1 MTEPS
6 KRGDLS
12 SRNERASSLRSFR
25 HRNFRLFF
33 GFNLVSNI
41 GTWVQ
46 RVAQDWLV
54 LQLTHSGT
62 DLGLVTAL
70 QFLPVLLLS
79 LHGGALADRVDK
91 RIILIITNIGG
102 GVSALLL
109 GILVMSN
116 HVQIWHVYVLA
127 ASLGL
132 FGAIDS
138 PVRQSFAVEM
148 VGPEDLSNAVSLN
161 SANFNGARLVGPALS
176 GLMISAFG
184 TGPSFILNGV
194 SFLGVIFA
202 LTSIR
207 SEELYRKVGDSEVDR
222 SVRVGLRYVR
232 ARPELLAAIVIV
244 GTMSLCGLN
253 FQISMALM
261 AKYQFGRGAGA
272 YGLLGSALAIGSLIA
287 AVLSARLGRKPQ
299 LKYVIS
305 GATAFGFFTFFS
317 ALMPNYQSF
326 AMVLPFC
333 GFFAIMTIVAASSFI
348 QASASRELHGRV
360 VGIYMLVYVGGTPI
374 GSPFIG
380 WIGQVAGPR
389 WSLFI
394 GGGVTA
400 IVAMLFGA
408 WNFRRLA
415 RSTGT
420 GRTSHNEFDGQ
431 HDGLSD
437 GG

>member
-1 MTEPS
+1 MTESS
-6 KRGDLS
+6 KRPDVS
-12 SRNERASSLRSFR
+12 SRSERAGALRSFR

-33 GFNLVSNI
+33 GFNLISNI

-62 DLGLVTAL
+62 ALGLVTAL
-70 QFLPVLLLS
+70 QFLPVLLFS

-91 RIILIITNIGG
+91 RIVLIITNVGSG
-102 GVSALLL
+102 LSALIL
-109 GILVMSN
+109 GILVMTH
-116 HVQIWHVYVLA
+116 HVQIWQVYVLA
-127 ASLGL
+127 TSLGL

-148 VGPEDLSNAVSLN
+148 VGPDDLPNAVSLN
-161 SANFNGARLVGPALS
+161 SANFNGARLIGPALS
-176 GLMISAFG
+176 GLMINAFG
-184 TGPSFILNGV
+184 TGPSFILNGI
-194 SFLGVIFA
+194 SFIGVIIA
-202 LTSIR
+202 LMSLR
-207 SEELYRKVGDSEVDR
+207 SEELYRTSASKEVDR

-244 GTMSLCGLN
+244 GTMSVCGLN

-272 YGLLGSALAIGSLIA
+272 YGLLGSALAVGSLLA
-287 AVLSARLGRKPQ
+287 AVLSARLGRNPQ

-305 GATAFGFFTFFS
+305 GATAFGIVTFVS
-317 ALMPNYQSF
+317 ALMPNYQTF
-326 AMVLPFC
+326 ALALPFC
-333 GFFAIMTIVAASSFI
+333 GFYAIMTIVAASSFI
-348 QASASRELHGRV
+348 QASASPELHGRV

-380 WIGQVAGPR
+380 WIGEVAGPR

-400 IVAMLFGA
+400 IVSALIGV
-408 WNFRRLA
+408 WDLRRLA
-415 RSTGT
+415 RLTRGS
-420 GRTSHNEFDGQ
+420 RTSDDQFDGQ
-431 HDGLSD
+431 NNGLRD

>member
-1 MTEPS
+1 MAIGSERRNAQIRERPS
-6 KRGDLS
+6 S
-12 SRNERASSLRSFR
+12 WRSFS

-33 GFNLVSNI
+33 GFNLISNI

-62 DLGLVTAL
+62 ALGIVTAL

-91 RIILIITNIGG
+91 RIVLIITNVGG
-102 GVSALLL
+102 GISALIL
-109 GILVMSN
+109 GILVMTN
-116 HVQIWHVYVLA
+116 HVHIWHVYALA
-127 ASLGL
+127 LSLGL

-148 VGPEDLSNAVSLN
+148 VGPTDLPNAVSLN

-176 GLMISAFG
+176 GLMINAFG

-194 SFLGVIFA
+194 SFLGVIVA
-202 LTSIR
+202 LLAIR
-207 SEELYRKVGDSEVDR
+207 SDELYRKPKTKEIDQ

-232 ARPELLAAIVIV
+232 NRPELLAAILIV
-244 GTMSLCGLN
+244 GTMSVCGLN

-272 YGLLGSALAIGSLIA
+272 YGLLGSALALGSLSGA
-287 AVLSARLGRKPQ
+287 LLSARLGRSPQ

-305 GATAFGFFTFFS
+305 GATGFGVCTFIS
-317 ALMPNYQSF
+317 ALMPNYGSF
-326 AMVLPFC
+326 AFVLPFC

-348 QASASRELHGRV
+348 QASAVPELHGRV

-380 WIGQVAGPR
+380 WIGEFAGPR

-400 IVAMLFGA
+400 MVAVMFGL
-408 WNFRRLA
+408 WNSRRLTRLA
-415 RSTGT
+415 RSGGT
-420 GRTSHNEFDGQ
+420 SDDELDRQNNRLG
-431 HDGLSD
+431 D

>member
-1 MTEPS
+1 VNE
-6 KRGDLS
+6 LS
-12 SRNERASSLRSFR
+12 GRRAASPKSERVSSLRSFR

-62 DLGLVTAL
+62 ALGLVTAL

-91 RIILIITNIGG
+91 RIVLIITNVGG
-102 GVSALLL
+102 GLSALIL
-109 GILVMSN
+109 GILVMN
-116 HVQIWHVYVLA
+116 HHVQIWHVYVLA

-148 VGPEDLSNAVSLN
+148 VGPDDLPNAVSLN

-176 GLMISAFG
+176 GLMINAFG

-194 SFLGVIFA
+194 SFIGVIFA
-202 LTSIR
+202 LTAIR
-207 SEELYRKVGDSEVDR
+207 SGELYRKSKGKEADR

-232 ARPELLAAIVIV
+232 QRPELLAAIVIV

-261 AKYQFGRGAGA
+261 AKDEFGRGAGA
-272 YGLLGSALAIGSLIA
+272 YGLLGSALAIDSLGA

-299 LKYVIS
+299 LKYVVS
-305 GATAFGFFTFFS
+305 GATAFGIFTFIS
-317 ALMPNYQSF
+317 ALMPNYATF
-326 AMVLPFC
+326 AMVLPLC

-348 QASASRELHGRV
+348 QASASPELHGRV

-374 GSPFIG
+374 GSPVIG

-394 GGGVTA
+394 GGGVSA
-400 IVAMLFGA
+400 IVAILFGF
-408 WNFRRLA
+408 WHSRWLA
-415 RSTGT
+415 SSTGT
-420 GRTSHNEFDGQ
+420 G
-431 HDGLSD
+431 
-437 GG
+437 

>member
-1 MTEPS
+1 M
-6 KRGDLS
+6 
-12 SRNERASSLRSFR
+12 
-25 HRNFRLFF
+25 
-33 GFNLVSNI
+33 VSNI

-62 DLGLVTAL
+62 ALGIVTAL
-70 QFLPVLLLS
+70 QFLPVLLFS

-91 RIILIITNIGG
+91 RIVLMITNIGG
-102 GVSALLL
+102 GLSALTL
-109 GILVMSN
+109 GLLVMTH
-116 HVQIWHVYVLA
+116 HVQIWHVYALA
-127 ASLGL
+127 ISLGL

-148 VGPEDLSNAVSLN
+148 VGPDDLPNAVSLN

-176 GLMISAFG
+176 GLMINAFG
-184 TGPSFILNGV
+184 TGPSFILNGI

-202 LTSIR
+202 LTAIR
-207 SEELYRKVGDSEVDR
+207 SEELYRKPKSRETDQ

-232 ARPELLAAIVIV
+232 ARPELLAAILIV

-261 AKYQFGRGAGA
+261 AKNEFGRGAGA
-272 YGLLGSALAIGSLIA
+272 FGLLGSALAIGSLSG

-305 GATAFGFFTFFS
+305 GALAFGIFTFLS
-317 ALMPNYQSF
+317 ALMPNYQTF
-326 AMVLPFC
+326 ALVLPLC

-348 QASASRELHGRV
+348 QASATPELHGRV

-400 IVAMLFGA
+400 IVALSFAM
-408 WNFRRLA
+408 WNSRRLA
-415 RSTGT
+415 RFT
-420 GRTSHNEFDGQ
+420 RTSSASDDEFDRQ

>member
-1 MTEPS
+1 VATIS
-6 KRGDLS
+6 KRKNS
-12 SRNERASSLRSFR
+12 QVNERPSSLRSFS

-33 GFNLVSNI
+33 SFNLISNI

-62 DLGLVTAL
+62 ALGIVTAL

-91 RIILIITNIGG
+91 RIVLIITNVGG
-102 GVSALLL
+102 GISALTLGLL
-109 GILVMSN
+109 VITN
-116 HVQIWHVYVLA
+116 HVQIWHVYALA
-127 ASLGL
+127 LSLGL

-148 VGPEDLSNAVSLN
+148 VGPADLPNAVSLN

-176 GLMISAFG
+176 GLMINAFG
-184 TGPSFILNGV
+184 TGPSFILNGI
-194 SFLGVIFA
+194 SFIGVIVA
-202 LTSIR
+202 LLAIR
-207 SEELYRKVGDSEVDR
+207 SDELYRKPKAKEIDQ

-232 ARPELLAAIVIV
+232 DRPELLAAILIV
-244 GTMSLCGLN
+244 GTMSVCGLN

-261 AKYQFGRGAGA
+261 AKYEFGRGAGA
-272 YGLLGSALAIGSLIA
+272 YGLLGSALAIGSLSG
-287 AVLSARLGRKPQ
+287 AVLSARLGREPQ

-305 GATAFGFFTFFS
+305 GATAFGICTFIS
-317 ALMPNYQSF
+317 ALMPNYGTF

-348 QASASRELHGRV
+348 QDSAIPELHGRV

-380 WIGQVAGPR
+380 WIGEFAGPR

-400 IVAMLFGA
+400 TVAVLFSL
-408 WNFRRLA
+408 WNSRRLVRRA
-415 RSTGT
+415 RSG
-420 GRTSHNEFDGQ
+420 GASDDELDRQ
-431 HDGLSD
+431 HDRLSD

>member
-1 MTEPS
+1 M
-6 KRGDLS
+6 
-12 SRNERASSLRSFR
+12 
-25 HRNFRLFF
+25 
-33 GFNLVSNI
+33 VSNI

-62 DLGLVTAL
+62 ALGIVTAL
-70 QFLPVLLLS
+70 QFLPVLLFS

-102 GVSALLL
+102 GLSALTL
-109 GILVMSN
+109 GVLVMTDR
-116 HVQIWHVYVLA
+116 VQIWHVYALA
-127 ASLGL
+127 ISLGL

-148 VGPEDLSNAVSLN
+148 VGPDDLANAVSLN

-176 GLMISAFG
+176 GLMINAFG
-184 TGPSFILNGV
+184 TGPSFILNGI
-194 SFLGVIFA
+194 SFIGVIFA
-202 LTSIR
+202 LTAIR
-207 SEELYRKVGDSEVDR
+207 SDELYRKPPKKGVDQ

-232 ARPELLAAIVIV
+232 ARPELLAAIIIV

-261 AKYQFGRGAGA
+261 AKNEFGRGAGA
-272 YGLLGSALAIGSLIA
+272 FGLLGTALAIGSLSGAI
-287 AVLSARLGRKPQ
+287 LSARLGRKPS

-305 GATAFGFFTFFS
+305 GAIAFGLSTFIS
-317 ALMPNYQSF
+317 ALMPNYETF
-326 AMVLPFC
+326 ALILPLC
-333 GFFAIMTIVAASSFI
+333 GFSAIMTIVAASSFI
-348 QASASRELHGRV
+348 QASATPELHGRV

-380 WIGQVAGPR
+380 WIGEAAGPR

-394 GGGVTA
+394 GGGVTS
-400 IVAMLFGA
+400 IVAILFA
-408 WNFRRLA
+408 IWHLRKLA
-415 RSTGT
+415 RFARPSGT
-420 GRTSHNEFDGQ
+420 ADDELYGEN
-431 HDGLSD
+431 DGLGN

>member
-1 MTEPS
+1 MTESTNQRP
-6 KRGDLS
+6 
-12 SRNERASSLRSFR
+12 SSLRSFK

-33 GFNLVSNI
+33 GFNMVSNI

-62 DLGLVTAL
+62 ALGIVTAL
-70 QFLPVLLLS
+70 QFLPVLLFS

-91 RIILIITNIGG
+91 RIVLIITNIGG
-102 GVSALLL
+102 GLSALTL
-109 GILVMSN
+109 GVLVMTN
-116 HVQIWHVYVLA
+116 HVQIWHVYALA
-127 ASLGL
+127 ISLGL

-148 VGPEDLSNAVSLN
+148 VGPDDLPNAVSLN

-176 GLMISAFG
+176 GLMINAFG
-184 TGPSFILNGV
+184 TGPSFILNGI

-202 LTSIR
+202 LTAIR
-207 SEELYRKVGDSEVDR
+207 SEELFRKPKSREIDQ
-222 SVRVGLRYVR
+222 SVRLGLRYVR
-232 ARPELLAAIVIV
+232 ARPELLAAILIV

-261 AKYQFGRGAGA
+261 AKNEFGRGAGA
-272 YGLLGSALAIGSLIA
+272 FGLLGTALAIGSLSG
-287 AVLSARLGRKPQ
+287 AVLSARLGRKPE

-305 GATAFGFFTFFS
+305 GALAFGISTFVS
-317 ALMPNYQSF
+317 ALMPNYETF
-326 AMVLPFC
+326 ALFLPLC
-333 GFFAIMTIVAASSFI
+333 GFSAIMTIVAASSFI
-348 QASASRELHGRV
+348 QASATPELHGRV

-400 IVAMLFGA
+400 IVALSFA
-408 WNFRRLA
+408 IWNSRRLA
-415 RSTGT
+415 RLTRTG
-420 GRTSHNEFDGQ
+420 GASHDEFDRQ
-431 HDGLSD
+431 NNGLSD

>member
-1 MTEPS
+1 MT
-6 KRGDLS
+6 KS
-12 SRNERASSLRSFR
+12 SSARPSSLRSFN

-62 DLGLVTAL
+62 ALGIVTSL

-91 RIILIITNIGG
+91 RIVLIVTNVGG
-102 GVSALLL
+102 GTSALIL
-109 GILVMSN
+109 GTLVMTN
-116 HVQIWHVYVLA
+116 HVRIWHVYVLA
-127 ASLGL
+127 LSLGL

-148 VGPEDLSNAVSLN
+148 VGPTDLPNAVSLN

-176 GLMISAFG
+176 GLMINAFG
-184 TGPSFILNGV
+184 TGPSFILNGI
-194 SFLGVIFA
+194 SFLGVIVALFA
-202 LTSIR
+202 IR
-207 SEELYRKVGDSEVDR
+207 YDELYQKSKAKEVDQ

-232 ARPELLAAIVIV
+232 ERPELLAAILIV
-244 GTMSLCGLN
+244 GTMSVCGLN

-261 AKYQFGRGAGA
+261 AKYEFGRGADA
-272 YGLLGSALAIGSLIA
+272 YGLLGSALAIGSLSGA
-287 AVLSARLGRKPQ
+287 LLSARIGRSPQ

-305 GATAFGFFTFFS
+305 GATGFGVCTFIS
-317 ALMPNYQSF
+317 ALMPNYGSF
-326 AMVLPFC
+326 AVALPFC

-348 QASASRELHGRV
+348 QASAVPELHGRV

-380 WIGQVAGPR
+380 WIGEFAGPR

-400 IVAMLFGA
+400 IVAVMFGL
-408 WNFRRLA
+408 WNSRRLTRLA
-415 RSTGT
+415 RSGGT
-420 GRTSHNEFDGQ
+420 SDDELDRQNNRFG
-431 HDGLSD
+431 D

>member
-1 MTEPS
+1 VTE
-6 KRGDLS
+6 LS
-12 SRNERASSLRSFR
+12 DRNDGSPKSDRASSLRSFH

-54 LQLTHSGT
+54 LQITHSGT
-62 DLGLVTAL
+62 ALGLVTAL

-79 LHGGALADRVDK
+79 LHGGALADRIDK
-91 RIILIITNIGG
+91 RIILIITNVGG
-102 GVSALLL
+102 GLSALTL
-109 GILVMSN
+109 GLLVMTN
-116 HVQIWHVYVLA
+116 HVHIWHVYALA
-127 ASLGL
+127 LSLGL

-138 PVRQSFAVEM
+138 PVRQAFAVEM
-148 VGPEDLSNAVSLN
+148 VGPDDLPNAVSLN
-161 SANFNGARLVGPALS
+161 SANFNGARLIGPALS
-176 GLMISAFG
+176 GLMINAFG

-207 SEELYRKVGDSEVDR
+207 SEELYRKPAGKDVDR
-222 SVRVGLRYVR
+222 SVRLGLRYVR

-261 AKYQFGRGAGA
+261 AKNEFGRGAGA
-272 YGLLGSALAIGSLIA
+272 YGLLGSALAIGSLSGA
-287 AVLSARLGRKPQ
+287 LLSARLGRKPQ

-305 GATAFGFFTFFS
+305 GAAAFGMFTFFS
-317 ALMPNYQSF
+317 AFMPNYQTF
-326 AMVLPFC
+326 ALVLPFC

-348 QASASRELHGRV
+348 QASAKPELHGRV

-400 IVAMLFGA
+400 LVAVLFGA
-408 WNFRRLA
+408 WNLKRLSSSA
-415 RSTGT
+415 GT
-420 GRTSHNEFDGQ
+420 SRTSYHQFDRQ
-431 HDGLSD
+431 HDGLRDS
-437 GG
+437 G

>member
-1 MTEPS
+1 MNEISHPRPS
-6 KRGDLS
+6 
-12 SRNERASSLRSFR
+12 ALRSFK

-62 DLGLVTAL
+62 ALGIVTAL
-70 QFLPVLLLS
+70 QFLPVLLFS

-91 RIILIITNIGG
+91 RFVLIITNIGG
-102 GVSALLL
+102 GLSALTL
-109 GILVMSN
+109 GTLVMTH
-116 HVQIWHVYVLA
+116 HVEIWHVYALA
-127 ASLGL
+127 ISLGI

-148 VGPEDLSNAVSLN
+148 VGPGDLPNAVSLN

-176 GLMISAFG
+176 GLMINAFG
-184 TGPSFILNGV
+184 TGPSFILNGI
-194 SFLGVIFA
+194 SFIGVIFA
-202 LTSIR
+202 LTALR
-207 SEELYRKVGDSEVDR
+207 TDELYKKPKTKKVDQ
-222 SVRVGLRYVR
+222 SVRLGLKYVR

-261 AKYQFGRGAGA
+261 AKNEFGRGAGA
-272 YGLLGSALAIGSLIA
+272 FGLLGSALAVGSLCG

-305 GATAFGFFTFFS
+305 GAMAFGAFTFLS
-317 ALMPNYQSF
+317 AMMPNYQAF
-326 AMVLPFC
+326 ALVLPLC
-333 GFFAIMTIVAASSFI
+333 GFFAIMTIVAASSYI
-348 QASASRELHGRV
+348 QASATPELHGRV

-380 WIGQVAGPR
+380 WIGEAAGPR

-394 GGGVTA
+394 GGGITA
-400 IVAMLFGA
+400 IVAVGFAL
-408 WNFRRLA
+408 WYSRRLA
-415 RSTGT
+415 RVAGAGGISDNQT
-420 GRTSHNEFDGQ
+420 DGQ
-431 HDGLSD
+431 NNGLSD
-437 GG
+437 GS